1 LFFPKEVVYLHKIF
15 EKMVREKYIIPPS
28 TLKYR
33 TVKPEEIIA
42 AGGADA
48 WAKKVGYSFQALLES
63 LKDAPESDMTDEEWL
78 EALEYLR
85 NNK

>member
-1 LFFPKEVVYLHKIF
+1 
-15 EKMVREKYIIPPS
+15 MVREKYIVPPS

-48 WAKKVGYSFQALLES
+48 WAKKVGYSFQALLEG
-63 LKDAPESDMTDEEWL
+63 LKDLPATDMTDEEWL
-78 EALEYLR
+78 EALKNLEET
-85 NNK
+85 K

>member
-48 WAKKVGYSFQALLES
+48 WAKKVGYSFQALLEG
-63 LKDAPESDMTDEEWL
+63 LKDLPATDMTDEEWL
-78 EALEYLR
+78 EALKNLEET
-85 NNK
+85 K